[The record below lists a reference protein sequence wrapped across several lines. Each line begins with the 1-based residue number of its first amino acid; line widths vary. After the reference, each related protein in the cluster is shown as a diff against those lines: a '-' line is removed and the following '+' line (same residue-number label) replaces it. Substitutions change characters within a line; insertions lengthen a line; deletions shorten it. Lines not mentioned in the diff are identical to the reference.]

1 MRKAFSMVELIFIIV
16 LMGIL
21 AKVGSGF
28 IPDNK
33 LLTDTNYISMKIKE
47 AQKNAIG
54 YDTFEFGQTPYWK
67 IPLRYSRD
75 FNRTCIESTKL
86 FLENLDSEKTYKL
99 TAQIENN
106 TTVCFDNIGRPFH
119 QNPINEALLH
129 QNVDINVTYNTR
141 KSTISVLPMSGYVI
155 INQIP

>member
-33 LLTDTNYISMKIKE
+33 LLNDTNYISMKIKE

-54 YDTFEFGQTPYWK
+54 YDTFRFGQTSYWVTPTQYAK
-67 IPLRYSRD
+67 D
-75 FNRTCIESTKL
+75 FNLTCIESTKQ
-86 FLENLDSEKTYKL
+86 FLENVDGNQSYIL
-99 TAQIENN
+99 TAKIDNN
-106 TTVCFDNIGRPFH
+106 VTFCFDSIGRPYDK
-119 QNPINEALLH
+119 NTTLKK
-129 QNVDINVTYNTR
+129 NVDVIVRYNNKTN
-141 KSTISVLPMSGYVI
+141 TISVLPMSGYVI
-155 INQIP
+155 IK